1 MSDQLWR
8 IGRAVPAATDGALAA
23 FVMAAVVTVLV
34 VAAIAFGMSLSSISH
49 TSGPQTTHTQ

>member
-1 MSDQLWR
+1 MANR
-8 IGRAVPAATDGALAA
+8 TRRTRRDGWSARGL
-23 FVMAAVVTVLV
+23 VMAAVVTVLV